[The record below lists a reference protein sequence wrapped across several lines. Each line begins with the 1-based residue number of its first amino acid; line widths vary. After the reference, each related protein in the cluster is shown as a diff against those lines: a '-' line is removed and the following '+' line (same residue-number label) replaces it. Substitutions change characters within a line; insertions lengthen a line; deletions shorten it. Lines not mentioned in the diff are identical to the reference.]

1 MFKTDY
7 KVKINTYLWKKALEK
22 LKSDFKMNLTQTDSM
37 MIILLLNLY
46 KCKNEIRSSDNLYLA
61 VEHPSRL

>member
-7 KVKINTYLWKKALEK
+7 KVSINSFLWEKALEK
-22 LKSDFKMNLTQTDSM
+22 LKSYFKMNLTQTDAM

-46 KCKNEIRSSDNLYLA
+46 KCKSYGLGESY
-61 VEHPSRL
+61 